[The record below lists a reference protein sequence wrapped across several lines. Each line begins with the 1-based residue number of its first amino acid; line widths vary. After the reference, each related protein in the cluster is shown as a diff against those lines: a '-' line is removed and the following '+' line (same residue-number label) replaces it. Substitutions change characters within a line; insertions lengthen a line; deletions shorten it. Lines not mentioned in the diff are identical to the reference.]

1 MFSKLRFAKPK
12 IFVSMRVFGEIHL
25 TQIFWNFKI
34 SSCNLTIKVHG
45 AKVCVGFSVIPIERN
60 LWGFKV
66 KESLIYIGQKY
77 KLKQKRDGMEN
88 RKFNHIF
95 KETNLVLQLIWES
108 RIKSKTVMSSW
119 KKKDYIFVTFIL
131 SEGDFFKHLCFI
143 SMYSVL
149 NKVSEL
155 LHTKKHYFIH
165 FFPCI

>member
-34 SSCNLTIKVHG
+34 SSCNLTIKVHE
-45 AKVCVGFSVIPIERN
+45 ANVCVGFSVIPIERN

-108 RIKSKTVMSSW
+108 RIKTKTVMSSW
-119 KKKDYIFVTFIL
+119 KKKDYIFCNIYFVRRKFFLTFV
-131 SEGDFFKHLCFI
+131 F
-143 SMYSVL
+143 YL
-149 NKVSEL
+149 NV
-155 LHTKKHYFIH
+155 
-165 FFPCI
+165 